1 MIVLKGCDKTQP
13 NWVHIYLYPT
23 LEQTLSCPKR
33 YTLET
38 IQRKDVL
45 APFMTSELGRQV
57 HNRIAHSLRTGKP
70 ANEQEFSLPRRLLL
84 NHGENGDTLM
94 TRAYECL
101 HNFNEHCRP
110 WLEGLEVV
118 AVEQRVSVSV
128 NWFEEPINL
137 SGRIDAVLRNFD
149 GSFLLL
155 DWKTGGM
162 IRSDEQLKW
171 YVALYEMSNPDCVLE
186 ARALNLV
193 SSETVVVRDFEN
205 PQVWLYEKVKAL
217 LMLLKLAKQ
226 QPLKAVAG
234 QQCHY
239 CPYAEGCG
247 SSVAKPRTMLDT
259 FDGEVMALAKNHS

>member
-1 MIVLKGCDKTQP
+1 MAIK
-13 NWVHIYLYPT
+13 LYPT

-38 IQRKDVL
+38 VQRNNVL
-45 APFMTSELGRQV
+45 APFMTSELGKQV

-70 ANEQEFSLPRRLLL
+70 ANKQEFSLPRRLLL
-84 NHGENGDTLM
+84 NHGESTDTLM

-110 WLEGLEVV
+110 WLIGLEVM
-118 AVEQRVSVSV
+118 AVEHKVSTTV

-137 SGRIDAVLRNFD
+137 SGRIDAVLRTPD
-149 GSFLLL
+149 SLLLL

-162 IRSDEQLKW
+162 IRTDEQLKW
-171 YVALYEMSNPDCVLE
+171 YVALYTMNNPDCVLE
-186 ARALNLV
+186 ARAMNLV
-193 SSETVVVRDFEN
+193 SSETVVVKDFEK

-217 LMLLKLAKQ
+217 LTLLKLAKQ
-226 QPLKAVAG
+226 QPMKAVAG

-259 FDGEVMALAKNHS
+259 FDGEVMALV

>member
-1 MIVLKGCDKTQP
+1 MAPT
-13 NWVHIYLYPT
+13 LYPT

-38 IQRKDVL
+38 VQRKDVL

-57 HNRIAHSLRTGKP
+57 HSRIAHSLRTGEP

-84 NHGENGDTLM
+84 NYGESVDTLM

-110 WLEGLEVV
+110 WLEGFEVV
-118 AVEQRVSVSV
+118 AVEHKVCKTV
-128 NWFEEPINL
+128 NWFEEPVNL
-137 SGRIDAVLRNFD
+137 SGRIDAVLRSSE
-149 GSFLLL
+149 GYFLLL

-162 IRSDEQLKW
+162 IRTDEQLKW
-171 YVALYEMSNPDCVLE
+171 YVALYAMDDPDCALE
-186 ARALNLV
+186 ARAMNIV
-193 SSETVVVRDFEN
+193 SSETVVVKDFER

-217 LMLLKLAKQ
+217 LTLLKLAKQ
-226 QPLKAVAG
+226 QPMKTVAG
-234 QQCHY
+234 QQCYY

-259 FDGEVMALAKNHS
+259 FDGEVMALAKNYS